1 MRSRDQGLGIG
12 GSGRRASGWGLAIVA
27 GLFMMGSAGFGGD
40 TPAAG
45 GEPHPKIAVTI
56 YNYAQAPSATL
67 DEAEA
72 VAARIFERAGIESLW
87 QEHRAAAA
95 GSETIADPLRTL
107 NEVHITMHIVPRS
120 MAVHLAPSHICL
132 GLSVVPLGSKR
143 GDMAYVFYHRVEEL
157 ARRRSLSAADSLG
170 HAMAHE
176 IGHLLLG
183 TDSHSPSG
191 LMHAR
196 WDRSDMLRAATGWL
210 IFSDDESERLRADVH
225 ARQQEAGVPQ
235 AAAALNK

>member
-1 MRSRDQGLGIG
+1 MGGRNQGLGI
-12 GSGRRASGWGLAIVA
+12 RGWGPGIVA

-40 TPAAG
+40 TPAAK
-45 GEPHPKIAVTI
+45 GEPNPKITVTI
-56 YNYAQAPSATL
+56 YNYAQASSGTL
-67 DEAEA
+67 DGAEA
-72 VAARIFERAGIESLW
+72 VAARIFERAGIESSW
-87 QEHRAAAA
+87 QEHSATAT
-95 GSETIADPLRTL
+95 GSESIANTLRTR

-120 MAVHLAPSHICL
+120 MAVRLAPNHICL
-132 GLSVVPLGSKR
+132 GLSVVPGGNKR

-157 ARRRSLSAADSLG
+157 ARGRNLSAAESLA

-183 TDSHSPSG
+183 VQSHSPTG
-191 LMHAR
+191 LMRAR

-210 IFSDDESERLRADVH
+210 IFTDDEGERLRADVR
-225 ARQQEAGVPQ
+225 ARQQESGVLQ

>member
-1 MRSRDQGLGIG
+1 MKGRDQGLGI
-12 GSGRRASGWGLAIVA
+12 RGWGPGIVA

-40 TPAAG
+40 TPAAR
-45 GEPHPKIAVTI
+45 GESGPKITVTI
-56 YNYAQAPSATL
+56 YNYAQVPSGML
-67 DEAEA
+67 DGAEA
-72 VAARIFERAGIESLW
+72 IAARIFERAGIESSW
-87 QEHRAAAA
+87 QEHRATAT
-95 GSETIADPLRTL
+95 GSETIASPLRTR

-120 MAVHLAPSHICL
+120 MTVRLAPNHICL
-132 GLSVVPLGSKR
+132 GLSVVPGGNKR
-143 GDMAYVFYHRVEEL
+143 GDLAYVFYHRVEEL

-183 TDSHSPSG
+183 TNSHSPTG

-210 IFSDDESERLRADVH
+210 IFTDEEGERLRADMR
-225 ARQQEAGVPQ
+225 ARQQEAGVVQ
-235 AAAALNK
+235 GAAALNK